1 MNSNRMNNLNGR
13 WNIPII
19 CLKSSVK
26 IAKNVIKTQKTPKN
40 HNVIYNIS
48 IDF

>member
-1 MNSNRMNNLNGR
+1 MNSNRMNILNGR

-26 IAKNVIKTQKTPKN
+26 IAKNVIKTLKTLKN

-48 IDF
+48 IGF